1 MKKGSIGR
9 VSYIS
14 NRHSKVNKKYLK
26 SFDLNQES
34 KHIKYLDANNL
45 YGYTMSKFLPTG
57 GFKWIDPKKFNL
69 NRYTTNSSKGCALEV
84 DLEYPKELGESL
96 NDYPLAPDK
105 IEIKREMFFE
115 CQLKIA
121 DFYNILIENVKKIA
135 PNFFHKEK
143 YVIDYK
149 NLQLYLSLG
158 LKLKNIS
165 CIESISMAKTNVE
178 FNTQKRIEAEK
189 NGDKGGK
196 VLYKLMRNTVY
207 GKQWKTSEIE
217 SM

>member
-165 CIESISMAKTNVE
+165 CVESISVAKT
-178 FNTQKRIEAEK
+178 IC
-189 NGDKGGK
+189 
-196 VLYKLMRNTVY
+196 
-207 GKQWKTSEIE
+207 
-217 SM
+217 

>member
-69 NRYTTNSSKGCALEV
+69 NRYTTNSSKRYALEV

-115 CQLKIA
+115 CQLKTA
-121 DFYNILIENVKKIA
+121 NFYNILIGNVKKILR
-135 PNFFHKEK
+135 NFFHKEK

-149 NLQLYLSLG
+149 NLQL
-158 LKLKNIS
+158 
-165 CIESISMAKTNVE
+165 
-178 FNTQKRIEAEK
+178 
-189 NGDKGGK
+189 
-196 VLYKLMRNTVY
+196 
-207 GKQWKTSEIE
+207 
-217 SM
+217 